1 MMCVMRAI
9 SYPLILFE
17 TESLGRSQ
25 LLAHEVVQI
34 KLNPKRSRTGVNV
47 EACPAE
53 DTALG
58 RFGWESVESRN
69 VGVALRAQGLC

>member
-9 SYPLILFE
+9 SFPLILFE

-47 EACPAE
+47 EACQPKILLWVG
-53 DTALG
+53 LG
-58 RFGWESVESRN
+58 GKVSK
-69 VGVALRAQGLC
+69 VGT